1 MSSEKEEKTMA
12 EMNNSIRRQK
22 GSLVTTVAL
31 VLLILGLVLFLAGF
45 LLAHFIGGAGKFAL
59 VDYSKTFETA
69 DVSCIDAD
77 IEFGT
82 VKLLR
87 SEDSD
92 IHIEGTKVPE
102 GFSATLTKDGVLEVK
117 SNVKQ
122 IYSFEFFGVKAGD
135 FNKTEVDIEL
145 PEKEFKKVA
154 LQIGAAESEIKDIE
168 CGTLY
173 IECGAGDVSVTG
185 VDCGDSV
192 VKCGAG
198 EVTFSDFTSK
208 ESVRIDGG
216 VGEVSFN
223 NSTTG
228 GLDVNQGVGEFR
240 YNGTVNGNIKL
251 DGGVGEFSIALTNPE
266 TDFSTN
272 GGKYTLDI
280 DKGIGE
286 ASITYN
292 N

>member
-1 MSSEKEEKTMA
+1 MNSETEEEKMA
-12 EMNNSIRRQK
+12 DRMRKQK
-22 GSLVTTVAL
+22 GSVVITVAL
-31 VLLILGLVLFLAGF
+31 TMIIIGLVLFIVGFVLAR
-45 LLAHFIGGAGKFAL
+45 FIGGNGKYEL
-59 VDYSKTFETA
+59 VDYSKSFESA
-69 DVSCIDAD
+69 DVSYIDAD

-102 GFSATLTKDGVLEVK
+102 GFYATLNNDGVLELRA
-117 SNVKQ
+117 NEKQ
-122 IYSFEFFGVKAGD
+122 IYKFEFFGVKARD
-135 FNKTEVDIEL
+135 FNNTEVDIEL

-154 LQIGAAESEIKDIE
+154 LQIGAADSEINDIE

-173 IECGAGDVSVTG
+173 IECGAGDVSISG
-185 VDCGDSV
+185 VNCGDSV
-192 VKCGAG
+192 IKCGAG

-228 GLDVNQGVGEFR
+228 GLDVNQGIGEFS
-240 YNGTVNGNIKL
+240 YSGTVNGNIKL
-251 DGGVGEFSIALTNPE
+251 DGGIGEFSIALTNPE
-266 TDFSTN
+266 TDFSKN
-272 GGKYTLDI
+272 GGKYTIDI

-286 ASITYN
+286 SSITYN